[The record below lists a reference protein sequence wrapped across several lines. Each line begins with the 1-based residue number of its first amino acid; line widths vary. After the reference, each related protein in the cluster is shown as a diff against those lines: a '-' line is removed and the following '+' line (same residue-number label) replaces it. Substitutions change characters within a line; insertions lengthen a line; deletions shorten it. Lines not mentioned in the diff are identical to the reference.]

1 MILWKSTTKSGRME
15 WEWFFQFWLVYLYW
29 ARYLVDKSRN
39 SRETCDTTAVCP
51 FTTKNV
57 GIMVKPYSVA
67 PSRRNTRLIYGR
79 VLTRQLFRVHVY
91 ICANPNP
98 CWRVHEGRNPAY
110 RDTEFYTHDYRPYS
124 KSSLA
129 LTLNE
134 WRFNLSFSPV
144 SMLFLNSWMVSVVPY
159 YVTTQPAAIQKQHWH
174 SREAQIEPPLIECEC
189 EWAFRIRTYISFSR
203 FIYFTCL
210 HTSFLVQCDRTLWV
224 W

>member
-1 MILWKSTTKSGRME
+1 LGNSEVAFFFNHPVQGESKKTDTFVIHLNIKCISFFWLTLYMYPFYLIIEYVCIIIIVYDFVKIYDEIWTNGMGMI
-15 WEWFFQFWLVYLYW
+15 FPIWLVYLYW

-39 SRETCDTTAVCP
+39 SRETCDITAVCP

-124 KSSLA
+124 KSSLS

-144 SMLFLNSWMVSVVPY
+144 SMLFLNSWR
-159 YVTTQPAAIQKQHWH
+159 AA
-174 SREAQIEPPLIECEC
+174 
-189 EWAFRIRTYISFSR
+189 
-203 FIYFTCL
+203 
-210 HTSFLVQCDRTLWV
+210 
-224 W
+224 